1 MKIEKDSSERKI
13 TIHTPV
19 EIETVE
25 KKSRFIANL
34 APAKDENEAKKHI
47 EMIKNRFSDA
57 THNVYAYY
65 IDYGTYARYSDDG
78 EPQGTAGMPTLNAL
92 KMSGL
97 TDICVVVTRYFGGI
111 LLGAGGLVRAYS
123 GAARAAIESCQR
135 VIYNPYTIV
144 STSLG
149 YSEYQKFEKK
159 LDTLGGMIEE
169 REFGQNVLLR
179 ISVPEESVERLSD
192 EIRDLTSGSSSV
204 IIVAKEDRPSPLK

>member
-1 MKIEKDSSERKI
+1 MKIEKNDNQRKI

-34 APAKDENEAKKHI
+34 APAKDENEAKEHI
-47 EMIKNRFSDA
+47 EKIKKRFSDA

-65 IDYGTYARYSDDG
+65 IDHGTYARYSDDG

-135 VIYNPYTIV
+135 VIYNPFAIV
-144 STSLG
+144 STTIG
-149 YSEYQKFEKK
+149 YSEYKK
-159 LDTLGGMIEE
+159 LENKLDMLGGTIEE
-169 REFGQNVLLR
+169 RDFGQNVSLR
-179 ISVPEESVERLSD
+179 ISVPEDSVERLCV
-192 EIRDLTSGSSSV
+192 ELRDLTSGASFV
-204 IIVAKEDRPSPLK
+204 DIVAKEERPSPLN